1 MIKLVESVDLNYV
14 FSFCESSILGTKIT
28 CLLKAYGFERDFL
41 DAWLYK
47 EEDKIIA
54 VIIKFFDNITLVSE
68 ETDNLSEIRSF
79 IDMIGFSTLCMTE
92 FNAEKLGYND
102 RTVKKSYIF
111 KGESICDSLDDLTE
125 DYYKDAYRLISKN
138 IPDSFGE
145 SEEEY
150 LSFLSDFTYRKRR
163 ELARIKGTLINGKV
177 SSTALTSSETENSA
191 IISGVA
197 CDLSTRNKGLGKK
210 TVLALANE
218 LADENKTVYVIAL
231 NESAQ
236 GFYEHIGFEF
246 NEKISFIER
255 K

>member
-1 MIKLVESVDLNYV
+1 MIKLVEEVDLSSVYG
-14 FSFCESSILGTKIT
+14 FCKDSILGTKIT
-28 CLLKAYGFERDFL
+28 CLLKAYGLERDFL
-41 DAWLYK
+41 NAWIYK
-47 EEDKIIA
+47 AEDKITA
-54 VIIKFFDNITLVSE
+54 VITKFFDNITLVSDM
-68 ETDNLSEIRSF
+68 TDNLSEIKAF
-79 IDMIGFSTLCMTE
+79 IEMIGYSSICMTE
-92 FNAEKLGYND
+92 LNAEKLCYGD
-102 RTVKKSYIF
+102 RTVKKSYVF
-111 KGESICDSLDDLTE
+111 KDKSTCYSLCDLTE
-125 DYYKDAYRLISKN
+125 EYYKDAYSLISKN

-150 LSFLSDFTYRKRR
+150 LSFLSDFTFRKRR
-163 ELARIKGTLINGKV
+163 GLARFKGTLVDDCV

-197 CDLSTRNKGLGKK
+197 CDLSVRKKGLGKK

-231 NESAQ
+231 NESAE